1 MGQYLPVVILL
12 ILAVVFGILSFA
24 ASRLLAPR
32 RPSVAKS
39 APYECGIVPTREP
52 PERFPVSF
60 YIVAMLFIMF
70 DIEIIF
76 IYPYAVSHTTL
87 GAYGF
92 WAIFAFSVVFFAT
105 FVYEVARGGL
115 DWGPLHR
122 SRNMLADAAM
132 VSPERTATS
141 TVRRVGGEG
150 RLLTS
155 DDTAAKLAS

>member
-1 MGQYLPVVILL
+1 MGQYIPIVFLL
-12 ILAVVFGILSFA
+12 FLAVIFGILSFT

-32 RPSVAKS
+32 RPSVAKE

-60 YIVAMLFIMF
+60 YIVAMLFIIF

-76 IYPYAVSHTTL
+76 LYPYAVSHSTL

-92 WAIFAFSVVFFAT
+92 WAVFAFSVVFFAT

-115 DWGPLHR
+115 DWGPIHR
-122 SRNMLADAAM
+122 YRSLTANAAM
-132 VSPERTATS
+132 VSPERTSAT
-141 TVRRVGGEG
+141 TVRRVGTEG
-150 RLLTS
+150 RMPAS
-155 DDTAAKLAS
+155 DGAIA

>member
-12 ILAVVFGILSFA
+12 ILAVIFGILSFA

-32 RPSVAKS
+32 RPSVAKE
-39 APYECGIVPTREP
+39 APYECGIVPSRQP

-76 IYPYAVSHTTL
+76 VYPYAVSHSTL

-92 WAIFAFSVVFFAT
+92 WAILAFSVVFFTT

-115 DWGPLHR
+115 DWGPINRYR
-122 SRNMLADAAM
+122 SLTVNAAM
-132 VSPERTATS
+132 ISPDRTATS
-141 TVRRVGGEG
+141 TVRRVGTEG
-150 RLLTS
+150 RVTAS
-155 DDTAAKLAS
+155 DDAAAQLAS

>member
-1 MGQYLPVVILL
+1 MSQYLPVVLL
-12 ILAVVFGILSFA
+12 FLLAVVFGVLSFA

-32 RPSVAKS
+32 RPSVAKE

-60 YIVAMLFIMF
+60 YVVAMLFIMF

-76 IYPYAVSHTTL
+76 LYPYAVSYSTL

-92 WAIFAFSVVFFAT
+92 WAVLAFSLVFFAT

-115 DWGPLHR
+115 DWGPMHR
-122 SRNMLADAAM
+122 GRALVTDAAM
-132 VSPERTATS
+132 VSPERTLST
-141 TVRRVGGEG
+141 TVRRVGTDG
-150 RLLTS
+150 RLPAPGTGE
-155 DDTAAKLAS
+155 AA

>member
-12 ILAVVFGILSFA
+12 VLAVIFGVLSFA

-32 RPSVAKS
+32 RPSVAKE
-39 APYECGIVPTREP
+39 APYECGIVPSREP

-60 YIVAMLFIMF
+60 YVVAMLFIMF

-76 IYPYAVSHTTL
+76 VYPYAVSHSTL

-115 DWGPLHR
+115 DWGPIHR
-122 SRNMLADAAM
+122 SRNQVANAAM
-132 VSPERTATS
+132 VSPERTANT
-141 TVRRVGGEG
+141 TVRRVGTEG
-150 RLLTS
+150 RV
-155 DDTAAKLAS
+155 AATDGAAA